1 LHTHASSCTIHHF
14 ILTSFPAPE
23 KREREKEEK
32 GKGKKK
38 GITGIQGVLFL
49 LPSQAIGGQDWTPS
63 KVTQGHLQ
71 SLVKQ
76 GFMKAS
82 KLVACRVSKDPSFPA
97 PAEGYMVTFVAYY
110 E

>member
-23 KREREKEEK
+23 KRERENEEK

-49 LPSQAIGGQDWTPS
+49 LPSQAIGEQDWTPS
-63 KVTQGHLQ
+63 KVMQGHLQ

-97 PAEGYMVTFVAYY
+97 PTEGYMVTFVAYY